1 MFEDPSM
8 LHSKSANVKTAAET
22 YTRRMYLEF
31 EEKFKK
37 QFRLTCELLEAN
49 GTNLAFFIKY
59 MQSEHGAT
67 IVLNKE
73 DSTITCS
80 CRMFECIAM
89 FSIIFQGA

>member
-1 MFEDPSM
+1 
-8 LHSKSANVKTAAET
+8 
-22 YTRRMYLEF
+22 
-31 EEKFKK
+31 
-37 QFRLTCELLEAN
+37 LEAN

-80 CRMFECIAM
+80 CRMFECITIT
-89 FSIIFQGA
+89 S